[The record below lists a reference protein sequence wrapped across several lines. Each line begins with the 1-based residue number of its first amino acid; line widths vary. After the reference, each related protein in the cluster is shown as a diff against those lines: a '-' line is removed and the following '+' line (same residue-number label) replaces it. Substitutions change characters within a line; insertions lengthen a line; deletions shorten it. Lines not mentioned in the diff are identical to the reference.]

1 MMFYVVYT
9 MQNLRKSELK
19 LLSLLVGKIM

>member
-1 MMFYVVYT
+1 MFYVVYT
-9 MQNLRKSELK
+9 MQHLRKSELK